1 MFLDVLRNAA
11 SYLIFFLYCALVFVP
26 VLVLLYLP
34 FSWGWVKVLYWGV
47 MKVSA
52 KFLLFATFLPVT
64 YQGINELP
72 QKPAIFVANHQ
83 SALDI
88 FLIGSVLGFREHVW
102 LAWSDLFTYP
112 LLGQVLNRSG
122 IPVYPKNSS
131 DAGHKGTVQAAVE
144 KLKQGTSLV
153 LFPEGAR
160 YMDGTI
166 HSFFTG
172 FAAMAKLSGAP
183 VVPLF
188 ISGTGIALP
197 TGSRMIKRY
206 PLMITVGKSFVC
218 GPDES
223 VQAFKERVEQ
233 WFIELNWRRNYL
245 LEHYGIRI
253 CNGTI
258 VLPEGDEFN
267 PLSRKVMAA
276 CHAIA

>member
-11 SYLIFFLYCALVFVP
+11 SYLIFFSYCALMLIP
-26 VLVLLYLP
+26 VLFLLYLP
-34 FSWGWVKVLYWGV
+34 FSWGWVKALYWGIV
-47 MKVSA
+47 KVSA

-64 YQGINELP
+64 YQGMNELP

-88 FLIGSVLGFREHVW
+88 FLVASVLGSRESVW
-102 LAWSDLFTYP
+102 LATSGLMEYP
-112 LLGQVLNRSG
+112 FLGTLLSHSG
-122 IPVYPKNSS
+122 LPVHPKDPSN
-131 DAGHKGTVQAAVE
+131 ANCKRTVQAAVE
-144 KLKQGTSLV
+144 KLEKGTSIV
-153 LFPEGAR
+153 LFPEGSR
-160 YMDGTI
+160 YVDNTI

-188 ISGTGIALP
+188 VSGTGIALP
-197 TGSRMIKRY
+197 SGSRMIKRY
-206 PLMITVGKSFVC
+206 PLMITVGKPFVC

-223 VQAFKERVEQ
+223 VQAFKERVEN

-245 LEHYGIRI
+245 LEHYGIRL

-258 VLPEGDEFN
+258 VLPEGEYKI
-267 PLSRKVMAA
+267 S
-276 CHAIA
+276 